1 MLIWTLS
8 EGRLLLPGQSFKC
21 MLSVSQG
28 GAGPEMPMT
37 RLNGN
42 SHIWLS
48 ANDACSSPKTECC
61 ATCRA
66 EGGSEA
72 ASLRVAEQYMAAF
85 GNIAKQGNTM
95 LIPASTND
103 PASFVA
109 QALSVYK
116 SVSQGGIGT
125 SRYCQHGVSR
135 APAPCSECLHLSK
148 PASKA
153 A

>member
-1 MLIWTLS
+1 MTIHLAASWSIQPSVVTIES
-8 EGRLLLPGQSFKC
+8 C
-21 MLSVSQG
+21 M
-28 GAGPEMPMT
+28 
-37 RLNGN
+37 
-42 SHIWLS
+42 
-48 ANDACSSPKTECC
+48 AC
-61 ATCRA
+61 CRA

-103 PASFVA
+103 PAAFVA

-125 SRYCQHGVSR
+125 SRYCQHVVYCLTSPQSDR
-135 APAPCSECLHLSK
+135 LCSEGLQARQLQ
-148 PASKA
+148 A
-153 A
+153 

>member
-1 MLIWTLS
+1 MTQPGCQQSSWVLS
-8 EGRLLLPGQSFKC
+8 ESCTVG
-21 MLSVSQG
+21 
-28 GAGPEMPMT
+28 
-37 RLNGN
+37 
-42 SHIWLS
+42 
-48 ANDACSSPKTECC
+48 
-61 ATCRA
+61 CRA

-125 SRYCQHGVSR
+125 SRYFWSIALPDV
-135 APAPCSECLHLSK
+135 LHM
-148 PASKA
+148 
-153 A
+153 

>member
-1 MLIWTLS
+1 MTKLYCQ
-8 EGRLLLPGQSFKC
+8 QS
-21 MLSVSQG
+21 SWDWSQSCIVG
-28 GAGPEMPMT
+28 
-37 RLNGN
+37 
-42 SHIWLS
+42 
-48 ANDACSSPKTECC
+48 
-61 ATCRA
+61 CRA

-125 SRYCQHGVSR
+125 SRYFWSI
-135 APAPCSECLHLSK
+135 
-148 PASKA
+148 ASSNLLYM
-153 A
+153 